1 MRKKITL
8 IGAGQIGGTL
18 AHIIAIK
25 ELGDVVLFDVAA
37 GIAKGKAL
45 DIAQSSPVDGFN
57 INLSGTDNY
66 DDTKNSDVIIITAG
80 VPRKPGMT
88 RDDLLGINLK
98 IIKQVAEGIKKTS
111 PNAFVICIT
120 NPLDVIVMALQ
131 KYSGMPK
138 NKIVGMA
145 GILDS
150 SRFIYFL
157 SQELK
162 TPVHKIKSF
171 VLGGH
176 GDSMVAMLEA
186 TMVDGK
192 KINDLIK
199 EGKISKERL
208 NQIIDRTKKGGA
220 EIVKYLEKG
229 SAFYA
234 PAAAGVEMA
243 ESYLK
248 DLKKQLPC
256 AVYLNGEYGAKNLY
270 AGVPVII
277 GAGGVE
283 KIIELNLS
291 NDEKAKF
298 DNSIK
303 TVSDLF
309 EAAKKMP
316 SHPPEGNADG
326 DQ

>member
-1 MRKKITL
+1 M

-18 AHIIAIK
+18 AHLIALK
-25 ELGDVVLFDVAA
+25 ELADVVLFDVAK

-45 DIAQSSPVDGFN
+45 DIAQSSPVNKFN
-57 INLSGTDNY
+57 VNLSGTDNY
-66 DDTKNSDVIIITAG
+66 EDTKNSDVIIITAG

-98 IIKQVAEGIKKTS
+98 IIKQVANGIKKTS

-131 KYSGMPK
+131 RYSGLPK
-138 NKIVGMA
+138 NKVVGMA

-157 SQELK
+157 SQEFK
-162 TPVHKIKSF
+162 IPVQKIKSF

-176 GDSMVAMLEA
+176 GDSMVAMLGS
-186 TMVDGK
+186 TLIDGK
-192 KINDLIK
+192 AITDLVK
-199 EGKISKERL
+199 DGKIKQERL
-208 NQIIDRTKKGGA
+208 NEIVERTKKGGA

-256 AVYLNGEYGAKNLY
+256 AAYLNGEYETKDLY

-277 GAGGVE
+277 GSKGVE
-283 KIIELNLS
+283 KVIELKLT
-291 NDEKAKF
+291 NDEKINFKK
-298 DNSIK
+298 SIESVK
-303 TVSDLF
+303 ELLNAARKIDKDL
-309 EAAKKMP
+309 
-316 SHPPEGNADG
+316 N
-326 DQ
+326 